1 MSDVLTDL
9 AYRNLLGVFNERDPA
24 ARAKAIEETY
34 AEDVVFHDPE
44 GTTQGREAIDGK
56 VQTLLDGAPG
66 FVFQPSGP
74 ARLSA
79 DLVLLGWQFGPE
91 GAEPVVSGI
100 DISLVKDGRIATMH
114 TILG

>member
-44 GTTQGREAIDGK
+44 GTTRGREAIDGK

-66 FVFQPSGP
+66 FTFRPSGP
-74 ARLSA
+74 ARLSH
-79 DLVLLGWQFGPE
+79 DLVLLAWEFGPSD
-91 GAEPVVSGI
+91 GPAVVSGI
-100 DISLVKDGRIATMH
+100 DVSLVENGRIATLH
-114 TILG
+114 TMLN